1 MSPELGL
8 LLKYLAKVPI
18 LTRFAD
24 GGITDKNE
32 QELLQLGNAAFIAPP
47 PSSAAAL
54 GMTAI
59 WTGGSAEP
67 NGPLGPGG
75 IGGAQITSKQVIQ
88 QARSRRSDHPE
99 NLCINLN
106 PPIQNPLATGANNAV
121 WYDLKVRATWGVG
134 ADKSSAVVDV
144 LNGAQFSVVATEL
157 VIEGLY
163 TIIDPTG
170 GTPIPIELGS
180 SIGLR
185 ARSGSAFGPSFTSII
200 TAAGVGKIVNVAI
213 PSYAKAVTVYP
224 STTAGAPVAVTI
236 GFVQSTGAAGSLIGI
251 TQAANGCPCTY
262 PLPNDIVIV
271 KLTFANADDVALVR
285 FDLAL

>member
-32 QELLQLGNAAFIAPP
+32 HELLQLGNSLAVVPP
-47 PSSAAAL
+47 PSDAATAGL
-54 GMTAI
+54 TAI
-59 WTGGSAEP
+59 WTNGSNEP
-67 NGPLGPGG
+67 FGPGG
-75 IGGAQITSKQVIQ
+75 AMVTSKQVIQ
-88 QARSRRSDHPE
+88 QARSRRPDHPE
-99 NLCINLN
+99 NLCININ
-106 PPIQNPLATGANNAV
+106 PPIINASSDGTNNAV

-134 ADKSSAVVDV
+134 GDKCSAVIDV
-144 LNGAQFSVVATEL
+144 LNGTQFSVVATEL
-157 VIEGLY
+157 ITESLY
-163 TIIDPTG
+163 TIINKNG
-170 GTPIPIELGS
+170 ATPIPIQVGS
-180 SIGLR
+180 SLGLR
-185 ARSGSAFGPSFTSII
+185 ARSGSAFGPCFTSII
-200 TAAGVGKIVNVAI
+200 TAAGVAKIVNIAV

-224 STTAGAPVAVTI
+224 ATTAGAPVAVTI
-236 GFVQSTGAAGSLIGI
+236 GFVNSTGAAGSFVSI

-262 PLPNDIVIV
+262 PLPNDVIIV